1 MLHVSHNMR
10 CMINNMRRMLLH
22 MAHACNSKRRSLLY
36 VRRRC
41 YRTAHEWFFFLLR
54 LQYLKGMLLYAADM
68 CKGTRSMFVHGKG
81 VLLQG
86 RVGLLETTVTGL
98 LPGLYLVRLQ
108 LEGRTLLHTQLSV
121 VR

>member
-1 MLHVSHNMR
+1 MPHVSLNCHRMF
-10 CMINNMRRMLLH
+10 INMRRMLLH
-22 MAHACNSKRRSLLY
+22 LAHACDSKQRSRLRVL
-36 VRRRC
+36 RRC
-41 YRTAHEWFFFLLR
+41 YRTAHEWCFFLLR

-68 CKGTRSMFVHGKG
+68 CKGTTEKLVLRRG

-86 RVGLLETTVTGL
+86 RVGLLETTVTSL

>member
-10 CMINNMRRMLLH
+10 CMINNTRRMLLH

-41 YRTAHEWFFFLLR
+41 YRTAREWFFFLLR